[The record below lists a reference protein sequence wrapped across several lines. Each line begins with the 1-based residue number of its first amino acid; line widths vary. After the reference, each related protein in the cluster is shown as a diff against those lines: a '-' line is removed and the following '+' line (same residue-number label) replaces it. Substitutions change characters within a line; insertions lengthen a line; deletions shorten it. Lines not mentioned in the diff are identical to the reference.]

1 MNDLNIA
8 LQKVDLASLI
18 LEYFP
23 DCEAKPNEV
32 CKFLATWRGE
42 KNKSASLFK
51 PNGVWLW
58 RDHAADKSGNA
69 FNFLVDIVGLSKQ
82 EAVAKIFSFVGMSTN
97 GTNSTISSAKREI
110 VATYDY
116 VDEEGKLLFQTVR
129 FEPKSFAQRVPKG
142 NGWEW
147 KLGNT
152 RRVLF
157 NLPKVKKAILD
168 GLWVFLVEGEKDVA
182 TLEKYGFVATCN
194 PMGAGKWHLEYT
206 KSLIGARLIILPD
219 NDKSGLEHTK
229 KVAETVHASTAELK
243 VIHLPELK
251 DKEDVTDWFEKGH
264 TAKELFQIIDN
275 TKPFKASD
283 LEPQQPDKNSK
294 NKETPSQ
301 IALRLF
307 EDVELFHSSD
317 EVGYASILVGEHIE
331 TYRLNQSGFRQ
342 FVNKTYY
349 KSTKNILTKSTL
361 GDVVDALEGKAN
373 FDGKTHDVFHRIARH
388 ENNIYLDLCNDA
400 WAKVEITAD
409 GWKIINSKDCPVKF
423 IRPKGAGALPT
434 PQTGGSVDML
444 RAYIHV
450 PDEEWLLIASFLIA
464 CLKPEGPYPILN
476 LVAEQGSG
484 KSTTA
489 KILKW
494 LVDPT
499 TTRGRLLRT
508 SPRDEQSIFIG
519 ARNNHVLAFDNLSG
533 VRMWL
538 SDALCVLSTG
548 GSFVTRALYTDSE
561 ETVLEAVRPVI
572 LTGIGDLAT
581 RGDLLSRSLI
591 VPLPRLTNREIVD
604 EEILWKALDASRPQ
618 ILGALLDAVVLGIK
632 NKATLNHQPETR
644 LADFECWAVACEDAL
659 GVEGTKFT
667 TAYRHSRQASV
678 EVVLSNSPLPPQI
691 TALLQRRGG
700 IWQGTSSELL
710 ADLEEFASDRT
721 LRQYGWPKI
730 PNQLSKDLDRI
741 TPALREV
748 DINVERFRGRGKLSA
763 KLIQIK
769 SV

>member
-1 MNDLNIA
+1 
-8 LQKVDLASLI
+8 
-18 LEYFP
+18 
-23 DCEAKPNEV
+23 
-32 CKFLATWRGE
+32 
-42 KNKSASLFK
+42 
-51 PNGVWLW
+51 
-58 RDHAADKSGNA
+58 
-69 FNFLVDIVGLSKQ
+69 
-82 EAVAKIFSFVGMSTN
+82 MSTN

-129 FEPKSFAQRVPKG
+129 FEPKSFAQRIPKG

-147 KLGNT
+147 KLGDT

-251 DKEDVTDWFEKGH
+251 DKEDATDWFEKGH
-264 TAKELFQIIDN
+264 TAKELFQIIEN

-349 KSTKNILTKSTL
+349 KSTKSILTKSTL

-409 GWKIINSKDCPVKF
+409 GWKVINPKDCPVKF

-434 PQTGGSVDML
+434 PQRGGSVDML

-519 ARNNHVLAFDNLSG
+519 AKNNHVLAFDNLSG
-533 VRMWL
+533 VR
-538 SDALCVLSTG
+538 
-548 GSFVTRALYTDSE
+548 
-561 ETVLEAVRPVI
+561 
-572 LTGIGDLAT
+572 
-581 RGDLLSRSLI
+581 
-591 VPLPRLTNREIVD
+591 
-604 EEILWKALDASRPQ
+604 
-618 ILGALLDAVVLGIK
+618 
-632 NKATLNHQPETR
+632 
-644 LADFECWAVACEDAL
+644 
-659 GVEGTKFT
+659 
-667 TAYRHSRQASV
+667 
-678 EVVLSNSPLPPQI
+678 
-691 TALLQRRGG
+691 
-700 IWQGTSSELL
+700 
-710 ADLEEFASDRT
+710 
-721 LRQYGWPKI
+721 
-730 PNQLSKDLDRI
+730 
-741 TPALREV
+741 
-748 DINVERFRGRGKLSA
+748 
-763 KLIQIK
+763 
-769 SV
+769 